1 MLNAVLN
8 CDLFFFLEKK
18 FSLDFVRF
26 VKSGTSVATSF
37 LKAKLSRRMSA
48 GTNV

>member
-1 MLNAVLN
+1 MLNAVFN
-8 CDLFFFLEKK
+8 CDLFFLEKEK
-18 FSLDFVRF
+18 FSVDFVRF
-26 VKSGTSVATSF
+26 VKLGTSVATSF